1 MAMQIGAASAG
12 TGDDAVRVTTVL
24 GEREGPVGTAWA
36 SAVASPSHGHASM
49 VVVAKPNLPVVPAT
63 LLVPAQSLG
72 DQRHLALTYGA
83 AQAGVASAVLDL
95 QMDDPEAVHCLIV
108 SVWID
113 QVADSEQT
121 VFQNT
126 HDATVASLK
135 QGAAGGPWHPNLVA
149 VETPSNEYFG
159 PQPATG
165 RADDDW

>member
-1 MAMQIGAASAG
+1 MIMQIGAASAG
-12 TGDDAVRVTTVL
+12 TGDAAVRVTTVL

-36 SAVASPSHGHASM
+36 TAVASPSHGHSST

-63 LLVPAQSLG
+63 LLVPALSVG
-72 DQRHLALTYGA
+72 DHRHLELTYGA

-113 QVADSEQT
+113 QAADSEDD

-126 HDATVASLK
+126 HDATVAALK

-149 VETPSNEYFG
+149 VEMPSNEYFR
-159 PQPATG
+159 PPRVSEET
-165 RADDDW
+165 DEDS